1 MILQGLRLRLTILYT
16 LTALALLL
24 VVGGGMYL
32 LTVRYFT
39 FATERA
45 LLERMALEFVQLEAP
60 LPPALAAYAP
70 ERVLERTNTDR
81 GDLATTFVFPINANG
96 TFFDPNPWEPPI
108 KPDEA
113 AAQAARQGS
122 RDWRIVVAANG
133 TRVRLLTERLTRDDG
148 PELLQVG
155 RALNEQDAALRQ
167 LLLGLVALGG
177 LSAVVVGWASWWLAG
192 RSLGPAQR
200 AWERQQ
206 TFVANA
212 SHELRAPLTLLRAS
226 SEVVLRGL
234 APDDGNRE
242 LLIDVLDETDHM
254 TRLVEDLLLLSR
266 LDAVR
271 ISFER
276 RPIAAQELLDDAVR
290 QIGRVAAQKQVT
302 VRVASAQGS
311 VLGDRSRLRQVLLIL
326 LDNAL
331 RYTPAGGSVLLQA
344 ETAGSLARWS
354 ISDTGSGIEPKHL
367 PHIFERFYRAEHS
380 RSEQQSGSGL
390 GLSIAKALIAGQGG
404 TISLSSAPGRG
415 TTVTLQLPAA

>member
-1 MILQGLRLRLTILYT
+1 MLQGLRLRLTILYT

-24 VVGGGMYL
+24 LVGGGMYA

-45 LLERMALEFVQLEAP
+45 LLERMALEFVQLDAP

-70 ERVLERTNTDR
+70 ERVLERDNTDR
-81 GDLATTFVFPINANG
+81 GDLATTFVYPINANG
-96 TFFDPNPWEPPI
+96 TFFDPNPWAPPI
-108 KPDEA
+108 TPDQTA
-113 AAQAARQGS
+113 ALAARQGR
-122 RDWRIVVAANG
+122 RDWRTVVGADG

-177 LSAVVVGWASWWLAG
+177 LSTVVVGWASWWLAG
-192 RSLGPAQR
+192 RSLVPAQR

-234 APDDGNRE
+234 APNDDNRE
-242 LLIDVLDETDHM
+242 LLIDVLAETDHM

-276 RPIAAQELLDDAVR
+276 TPIAAQELLDEVVR
-290 QIGRVAAQKQVT
+290 HIGRVAEQQQVT
-302 VRVASAQGS
+302 VRVTGAQGR
-311 VLGDRSRLRQVLLIL
+311 VFGDRARLRQVLLIL

-344 ETAGSLARWS
+344 ETAGNVARWS
-354 ISDTGSGIEPKHL
+354 VIDTGSGIDASHL
-367 PHIFERFYRAEHS
+367 PHLFERFYRAEHS

-390 GLSIAKALIAGQGG
+390 GLSIAQALVVGQGG
-404 TISLSSAPGRG
+404 TISISSMPGRG
-415 TTVTLQLPAA
+415 TTVSLQLPAA

>member
-24 VVGGGMYL
+24 LVGGGMYA

-45 LLERMALEFVQLEAP
+45 LLERMALEFVQLDAP

-70 ERVLERTNTDR
+70 ERVLERDNTDR
-81 GDLATTFVFPINANG
+81 GDLATTFVYPINANG
-96 TFFDPNPWEPPI
+96 TFFDPNPWAPPI
-108 KPDEA
+108 TPDQTA
-113 AAQAARQGS
+113 ALAARQGR
-122 RDWRIVVAANG
+122 RDWRTVVGADG

-177 LSAVVVGWASWWLAG
+177 LSTVVVGWASWWLAG
-192 RSLGPAQR
+192 RSLVPAQR

-234 APDDGNRE
+234 APNDDNRE
-242 LLIDVLDETDHM
+242 LLIDVLAETDHM

-276 RPIAAQELLDDAVR
+276 TPIAAQELLDEVVR
-290 QIGRVAAQKQVT
+290 HIGRVAEQQQVT
-302 VRVASAQGS
+302 VRVTGAQGR
-311 VLGDRSRLRQVLLIL
+311 VFGDRARLRQVLLIL

-344 ETAGSLARWS
+344 ETAGNVARWS
-354 ISDTGSGIEPKHL
+354 VIDTGSGIDASHL
-367 PHIFERFYRAEHS
+367 PHLFERFYRAEHS

-390 GLSIAKALIAGQGG
+390 GLSIAQALVVGQGG
-404 TISLSSAPGRG
+404 TISISSMPGRG
-415 TTVTLQLPAA
+415 TTVSLQLPAA

>member
-24 VVGGGMYL
+24 LVGGGMYA

-45 LLERMALEFVQLEAP
+45 LLERMALEFVQLDAP
-60 LPPALAAYAP
+60 LPTALAAYAP
-70 ERVLERTNTDR
+70 ERVLERDNTDR
-81 GDLATTFVFPINANG
+81 GDLATTFVYPINANG
-96 TFFDPNPWEPPI
+96 TFFDPNPWAPPI
-108 KPDEA
+108 TPDQTA
-113 AAQAARQGS
+113 ALAARQGR
-122 RDWRIVVAANG
+122 RDWRTVVGADG

-177 LSAVVVGWASWWLAG
+177 LSTVVVGWASWWLAG
-192 RSLGPAQR
+192 RSLVPAQR

-234 APDDGNRE
+234 APNDDNRE
-242 LLIDVLDETDHM
+242 LLIDVLAETDHM

-276 RPIAAQELLDDAVR
+276 TPIAAQELLDEVVR
-290 QIGRVAAQKQVT
+290 HIGRVAEQQQVT
-302 VRVASAQGS
+302 VRVTGAQGR
-311 VLGDRSRLRQVLLIL
+311 VFGDRARLRQVLLIL

-344 ETAGSLARWS
+344 ETAGNVARWS
-354 ISDTGSGIEPKHL
+354 VIDTGSGIDASHL
-367 PHIFERFYRAEHS
+367 PHLFERFYRAEHS

-390 GLSIAKALIAGQGG
+390 GLSIAQALVVGQGG
-404 TISLSSAPGRG
+404 TISISSMPGRG
-415 TTVTLQLPAA
+415 TTVSLQLPAA